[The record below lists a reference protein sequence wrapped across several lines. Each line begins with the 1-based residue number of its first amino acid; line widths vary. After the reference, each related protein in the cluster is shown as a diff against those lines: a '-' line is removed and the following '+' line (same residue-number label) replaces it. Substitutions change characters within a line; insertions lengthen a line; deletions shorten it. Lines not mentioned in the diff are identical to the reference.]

1 MVDNS
6 SKKCTPGIAT
16 RFCFCKTKCF
26 KNMKTQQNCNYVLKC
41 SNWWTAYSPKSS
53 LILNFI
59 KFELGKEGYW
69 RCLCINIR
77 DAHTEHSEHFYNHL
91 PSLLHCPKNVVLD
104 TGSCV
109 ALPVAHRPQSTAQ
122 IFELKCSQVNLAWS
136 SAFPELW
143 WDASSRAWA
152 FRQAALLASVASLYL
167 ASGGFQNRQAGA
179 EGQTATWERTEVSP
193 PSDTDADTG
202 LQMQCC

>member
-1 MVDNS
+1 MHIPNIQSTSTTTFQAFYTVP
-6 SKKCTPGIAT
+6 KMLFWT
-16 RFCFCKTKCF
+16 RDP
-26 KNMKTQQNCNYVLKC
+26 VL
-41 SNWWTAYSPKSS
+41 
-53 LILNFI
+53 
-59 KFELGKEGYW
+59 
-69 RCLCINIR
+69 LCQW
-77 DAHTEHSEHFYNHL
+77 H
-91 PSLLHCPKNVVLD
+91 
-104 TGSCV
+104 
-109 ALPVAHRPQSTAQ
+109 PQSTAQ

-193 PSDTDADTG
+193 PSDTDAVLLAGKDQSFEFTFSEDVREG
-202 LQMQCC
+202 RLLQSLYFQELMW